1 MRIPFLSKISR
12 SRATPTSSFFG
23 SAYSFFFGTTSVNG
37 TIRNAA
43 KKAGIKKPVSC
54 HILRHSLASALV
66 DKNVNLLQIQK
77 LLGHES
83 LAVTS
88 IYTHTNMEALSEA
101 VNMF

>member
-1 MRIPFLSKISR
+1 MQVVWE
-12 SRATPTSSFFG
+12 
-23 SAYSFFFGTTSVNG
+23 Y
-37 TIRNAA
+37 
-43 KKAGIKKPVSC
+43 
-54 HILRHSLASALV
+54 LV
-66 DKNVNLLQIQK
+66 HEENENRCLDKGDTLQIQK